1 MRPAR
6 RVALGPQCRRPV
18 RCLGHALL
26 RFPLLHLPA
35 KQLSVCP
42 QILGGRNN
50 DCWHVGSWT
59 PSFRHCPIPG
69 VRSKIVASS
78 SVSELSRPLGQE
90 PTLSVVAPL
99 FNESQNVRPLVE
111 WIRQALESYEGSYEV
126 ILVDDGSRD
135 DTWAQVCAVAGPQ
148 VRGLRLGR
156 NVGQT
161 AAMMAGFDHA
171 LGRVVVSLDGDLQN
185 DPRDIPGL
193 IAKLEEGYD
202 LVCGWRRQRQDKL
215 LLRKVPSWVANR
227 LIRRLTGVPIT
238 DNGCSLKAYRRDL
251 LNRIPLYAEQHR
263 FIPALSASVGAR
275 IAEMPV
281 RHHARR
287 FGESKYG
294 ISRTL
299 KVLVDLLTLK
309 MITTFRSRPLVG
321 FALAA
326 VPALG
331 IALLFGI
338 FWLVSW
344 TWFEPEKA
352 SALVFPGAGLLAL
365 GVAIYLFML
374 GLVAEVALSSERV
387 GNHDIPTAAEIY

>member
-1 MRPAR
+1 
-6 RVALGPQCRRPV
+6 V
-18 RCLGHALL
+18 
-26 RFPLLHLPA
+26 
-35 KQLSVCP
+35 K
-42 QILGGRNN
+42 
-50 DCWHVGSWT
+50 
-59 PSFRHCPIPG
+59 
-69 VRSKIVASS
+69 SKIVASS
-78 SVSELSRPLGQE
+78 SLSELSKPLGQE

-99 FNESQNVRPLVE
+99 FNESPNVRPLVE

-387 GNHDIPTAAEIY
+387 GSHDIPTAAEIF

>member
-1 MRPAR
+1 
-6 RVALGPQCRRPV
+6 VA
-18 RCLGHALL
+18 
-26 RFPLLHLPA
+26 
-35 KQLSVCP
+35 
-42 QILGGRNN
+42 
-50 DCWHVGSWT
+50 
-59 PSFRHCPIPG
+59 
-69 VRSKIVASS
+69 
-78 SVSELSRPLGQE
+78 E

-111 WIRQALESYEGSYEV
+111 WIEEGLQSYPASYEV

-135 DTWAQVCAVAGPQ
+135 DTWAQVCAVAGPR

-161 AAMMAGFDHA
+161 AAMMAGFDDA
-171 LGRVVVSLDGDLQN
+171 RGQVVVSLDGDLQN
-185 DPRDIPGL
+185 DPRDIPDL
-193 IAKLEEGYD
+193 IAKLDEGYD

-251 LNRIPLYAEQHR
+251 LDRIALYAEQHR

-275 IAEMPV
+275 ITEMPV

-294 ISRTL
+294 ISRTV
-299 KVLVDLLTLK
+299 KVLIDLVTLK

-321 FALAA
+321 FALAG
-326 VPALG
+326 VPALAV
-331 IALLFGI
+331 ALLFAALWIISLTQFG
-338 FWLVSW
+338 
-344 TWFEPEKA
+344 PEKA
-352 SALVFPGAGLLAL
+352 AALVFPGAGLLAV
-365 GVAIYLFML
+365 GVALYLFML

-387 GNHDIPTAAEIY
+387 GINDTPTAAEIR

>member
-1 MRPAR
+1 MVLVNPQSP
-6 RVALGPQCRRPV
+6 GPSNP
-18 RCLGHALL
+18 
-26 RFPLLHLPA
+26 
-35 KQLSVCP
+35 
-42 QILGGRNN
+42 
-50 DCWHVGSWT
+50 D
-59 PSFRHCPIPG
+59 
-69 VRSKIVASS
+69 
-78 SVSELSRPLGQE
+78 
-90 PTLSVVAPL
+90 LSVVAPL
-99 FNESQNVRPLVE
+99 FNESENVRPLVD
-111 WIRQALESYEGSYEV
+111 WILQALETYAGVFEV

-135 DTWAQVCAVAGPQ
+135 DTWTQIRAAAADPR

-171 LGRVVVSLDGDLQN
+171 HGRVVVSLDGDLQN
-185 DPRDIPGL
+185 DPRDIPAL
-193 IAKLEEGYD
+193 IAKLDEGYD

-251 LNRIPLYAEQHR
+251 LNRISLYAEQHR

-275 IAEMPV
+275 ITEMPV

-294 ISRTL
+294 ISRTV

-326 VPALG
+326 LPAVGVSLVFG
-331 IALLFGI
+331 AMWLFSLTHFGAD
-338 FWLVSW
+338 
-344 TWFEPEKA
+344 KA
-352 SALVFPGAGLLAL
+352 EALVFPGAGLLSI
-365 GVAIYLFML
+365 GVAFYLFML
-374 GLVAEVALSSERV
+374 GLVAEVALSSERT
-387 GNHDIPTAAEIY
+387 GTNDIPAAAEIR